1 MLSRSERQKE
11 GVKKWLNA
19 KGRGTLCYATGVGK
33 TRTACIAIQT
43 LLKRKSDASILVCVP
58 TEVLKQQWIETLIK
72 ENLILNCKVEIV
84 NTIIT
89 KKWNNIDLLIIDE
102 AHLVASPT
110 FSLVFQMVNY
120 MFLMCL
126 TATLERL
133 DGKEVIIKER
143 APVCDTITVDEA
155 VENGWLAK
163 YKKYKVL
170 IDVDDIYEYQILNQQ
185 FNEYFAYF
193 NWNFAAAM
201 KASTNAIY
209 RNQLAKAF
217 GIPAKQFAAV
227 CFDWMRLLRK
237 RKEFVMSHPK
247 KFEIVRKILN
257 ARQDKK
263 CITFSATIKDAEK
276 IGIGYVL
283 HSKQSKKKNAEI
295 LEKFNAASTG
305 VLNSS
310 RAADAGLD
318 VRGLSV
324 GIVLSG
330 DSSKIRS
337 TQRTGRVI
345 RFEEGKLAEFFVL
358 CIKGTVDETW
368 FHNSNTSDYIALNEE
383 QLEKVLNYESFE
395 TRKREDNVN
404 LEYRF

>member
-1 MLSRSERQKE
+1 M
-11 GVKKWLNA
+11 
-19 KGRGTLCYATGVGK
+19 
-33 TRTACIAIQT
+33 
-43 LLKRKSDASILVCVP
+43 
-58 TEVLKQQWIETLIK
+58 
-72 ENLILNCKVEIV
+72 
-84 NTIIT
+84 
-89 KKWNNIDLLIIDE
+89 LIIDE

-110 FSLVFQMVNY
+110 FSLVFQMVEY
-120 MFLMCL
+120 TLLMCL

-133 DGKEVIIKER
+133 DGKEKIIKEK

-170 IDVDDIYEYQILNQQ
+170 LEVDDIYEYQMLNQQ

-193 NWNFAAAM
+193 NWNFPAAM
-201 KASTNAIY
+201 KAGTNVIY
-209 RNQLAKAF
+209 RNRLAKTF
-217 GIPAKQFAAV
+217 GIPAKQFAAI

-247 KFEIVRKILN
+247 KFEITRKILE
-257 ARQDKK
+257 ARKDKK
-263 CITFSATIKDAEK
+263 CITFSATIKDAEQ

-295 LEKFNAASTG
+295 LEKFNASSTG

-310 RAADAGLD
+310 KAADAGLD
-318 VRGLSV
+318 VGGLSV

-358 CIKGTVDETW
+358 CIKGTVDET
-368 FHNSNTSDYIALNEE
+368 
-383 QLEKVLNYESFE
+383 
-395 TRKREDNVN
+395 
-404 LEYRF
+404 

>member
-1 MLSRSERQKE
+1 MLSRTERQKE
-11 GVKKWLNA
+11 GVKKWIKNGG
-19 KGRGTLCYATGVGK
+19 KGTLCYATGVGK

-43 LLKRKSDASILVCVP
+43 LLKQKNDATVLVCVP
-58 TEVLKQQWIETLIK
+58 TEVLKQQWIETLVR

-89 KKWNNIDLLIIDE
+89 KKWKVDLLIIDE

-110 FSLVFQMVNY
+110 FSLVFQMVEY
-120 MFLMCL
+120 TLLMCL

-133 DGKEVIIKER
+133 DGKEKIIKEK

-155 VENGWLAK
+155 VENEWLAK

-170 IDVDDIYEYQILNQQ
+170 LEVDDIYEYQILNQQ

-193 NWNFAAAM
+193 NWNFPAAM
-201 KASTNAIY
+201 KAGTNVIY
-209 RNQLAKAF
+209 RNKLAKAF
-217 GIPAKQFAAV
+217 GIPAKQFAAI

-247 KFEIVRKILN
+247 KFEITRKILE
-257 ARQDKK
+257 ARKDKK
-263 CITFSATIKDAEK
+263 CITFSATIKDAEQ
-276 IGIGYVL
+276 IGVGYVL

-295 LEKFNAASTG
+295 LEKFNTSSTG

-310 RAADAGLD
+310 KAADAGLD
-318 VRGLSV
+318 VGGLSV

-368 FHNSNTSDYIALNEE
+368 FHNSNTSDYITLTEE

-395 TRKREDNVN
+395 TRKRDDNVN